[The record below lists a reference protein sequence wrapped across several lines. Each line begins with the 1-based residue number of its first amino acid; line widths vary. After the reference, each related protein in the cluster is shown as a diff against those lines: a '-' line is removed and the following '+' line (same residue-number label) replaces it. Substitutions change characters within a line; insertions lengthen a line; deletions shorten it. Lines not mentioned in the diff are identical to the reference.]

1 MCRNPCN
8 CTKRHFLRACY
19 AAGEGWGWGGGGEC
33 SSCQTHS
40 LSNTCDMSDHVKH
53 EPPFTGATMFTMLS
67 QCTTRNR
74 KRIIVNMY
82 GHVCKHRRAKNI
94 SKCEKKNL
102 YPLTLSLW
110 NLYQLTDGM
119 LFKLTWSINH
129 VMDHD
134 ETPFRLELKDPWC
147 GS

>member
-19 AAGEGWGWGGGGEC
+19 AAGGAENAQAVRHTVYPTRSHGP
-33 SSCQTHS
+33 
-40 LSNTCDMSDHVKH
+40 TCDMSDHVKH
-53 EPPFTGATMFTMLS
+53 EPPFTGATVFTMLS
-67 QCTTRNR
+67 QCTARNR
-74 KRIIVNMY
+74 KRIGVNMY
-82 GHVCKHRRAKNI
+82 GHVCKHRHARNI
-94 SKCEKKNL
+94 SECEKKNL
-102 YPLTLSLW
+102 NPLTLSLW

-129 VMDHD
+129 VMDHN